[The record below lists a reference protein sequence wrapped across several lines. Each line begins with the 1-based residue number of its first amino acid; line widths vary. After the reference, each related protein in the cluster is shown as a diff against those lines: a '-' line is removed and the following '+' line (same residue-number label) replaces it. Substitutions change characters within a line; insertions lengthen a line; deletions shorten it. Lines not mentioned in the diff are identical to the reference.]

1 MTLDP
6 HTKGF
11 IEALQRIDKRKEEMN
26 GESRLLTE
34 AEIEQIKNGKTKNF
48 YEINQ
53 TVYTLEELQTCYD
66 TADLAAIFDQLLE
79 EGYSGLGLGL
89 IIDLIKERCEE
100 V

>member
-1 MTLDP
+1 LD
-6 HTKGF
+6 T
-11 IEALQRIDKRKEEMN
+11 N
-26 GESRLLTE
+26 SRLLTE
-34 AEIEQIKNGKTKNF
+34 EEIEEIKNGKTKNF

-66 TADLAAIFDQLLE
+66 TEDLIAMFGQLLE

>member
-34 AEIEQIKNGKTKNF
+34 AEIEEIKNGKTENF
-48 YEINQ
+48 HKHNQ
-53 TVYTLEELQTCYD
+53 TVYTLQELQTCYD
-66 TADLAAIFDQLLE
+66 TSDLVNVFMDVLE
-79 EGYSGLGLGL
+79 EGYEGLSLGL
-89 IIDLIKERCEE
+89 IIDLIKERVEE

>member
-1 MTLDP
+1 MDT
-6 HTKGF
+6 
-11 IEALQRIDKRKEEMN
+11 N
-26 GESRLLTE
+26 SRLLTE
-34 AEIEQIKNGKTKNF
+34 VEIEQIKNGKTNNF
-48 YEINQ
+48 YEVNQ

-66 TADLAAIFDQLLE
+66 TEDLIAMFSQLLE

>member
-1 MTLDP
+1 MDT
-6 HTKGF
+6 
-11 IEALQRIDKRKEEMN
+11 N
-26 GESRLLTE
+26 SRLLTE
-34 AEIEQIKNGKTKNF
+34 VEIEQIKNGKTNNF
-48 YEINQ
+48 YEVNQ

-66 TADLAAIFDQLLE
+66 TEDLMAMFGQLLE

>member
-1 MTLDP
+1 MTLDA
-6 HTKGF
+6 HTQGF
-11 IEALQRIDKRKEEMN
+11 IDALKRIDKRKGRMNDEVEMLSEEEVARIK
-26 GESRLLTE
+26 GSKTE
-34 AEIEQIKNGKTKNF
+34 NF
-48 YEINQ
+48 YELNQ

-66 TADLAAIFDQLLE
+66 TADLIAMFGQLLE

>member
-1 MTLDP
+1 MDN
-6 HTKGF
+6 H
-11 IEALQRIDKRKEEMN
+11 
-26 GESRLLTE
+26 SRLLTE
-34 AEIEQIKNGKTKNF
+34 AEIEEIKNGKTKNF

-66 TADLAAIFDQLLE
+66 TEDLIAMFGQLLE

>member
-1 MTLDP
+1 MDT
-6 HTKGF
+6 
-11 IEALQRIDKRKEEMN
+11 N
-26 GESRLLTE
+26 SRLLTE
-34 AEIEQIKNGKTKNF
+34 EEIEEIKNGKTKNF

-66 TADLAAIFDQLLE
+66 TEDLIAMFGQLLE

>member
-1 MTLDP
+1 MTLDS
-6 HTKGF
+6 HTQGF
-11 IEALQRIDKRKEEMN
+11 IDALQRIDNRKGRMKNEVEMLSEE
-26 GESRLLTE
+26 EVAR
-34 AEIEQIKNGKTKNF
+34 IKNSKTDNF
-48 YEINQ
+48 YELNQ

-66 TADLAAIFDQLLE
+66 TEDLIAIFGQLLE